1 MNKSKISS
9 KYQVVIPKKLRKE
22 LGLKPGQ
29 IINFTRINNN
39 LIIDT
44 ESAIKKYAGTMP
56 NEWSQQ
62 DPAKVIRKIRDTEWK

>member
-22 LGLKPGQ
+22 LGLRPGQ

-56 NEWSQQ
+56 NEWGQQ
-62 DPAKVIRKIRDTEWK
+62 DPAKVIRKIRDTEWE